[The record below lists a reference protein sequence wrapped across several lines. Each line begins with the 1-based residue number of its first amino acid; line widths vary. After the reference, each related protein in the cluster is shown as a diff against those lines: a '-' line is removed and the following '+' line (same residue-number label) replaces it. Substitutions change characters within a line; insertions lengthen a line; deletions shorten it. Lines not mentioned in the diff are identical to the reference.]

1 MGQLKMCVI
10 CGLALILVLPNAF
23 AQEEEE
29 EDSAEE
35 EDRIVIPEDDFIP
48 SEQISEDN
56 AVPFRWTSKQPELI
70 SRLKIIQL

>member
-1 MGQLKMCVI
+1 MGQLKMCLI

-29 EDSAEE
+29 SAEE

-56 AVPFRWTSKQPELI
+56 AVPFPVDI
-70 SRLKIIQL
+70 

>member
-1 MGQLKMCVI
+1 MGQLKMCLI
-10 CGLALILVLPNAF
+10 CGLAFTLAMPISF
-23 AQEEEE
+23 AQEE

-56 AVPFRWTSKQPELI
+56 AVPFPVDI
-70 SRLKIIQL
+70 